1 MLKGACMAQNIRTKG
16 NPTLENGQQR
26 IYLRFLTVFL
36 LVGALAAVAFIMGSL
51 ITMYSAFGDFE
62 EFRRMDIGTL
72 FAKLIPGLI
81 MFLIAFAALI
91 AFIVIWFRKTVSDPL
106 VDIDA
111 GMQEIKRGNYSARIT
126 IDSRDEFYNIAQ
138 TFNATMD
145 RIQALIQTEEE
156 RARMQHN
163 IMEFLGILSA
173 ASEGDLTKKAVV
185 TPDVFGSLADA
196 FNLMSSGL
204 AELITSVQVSAAE
217 ANAKS
222 SALVRITEQLASGAG
237 KQEKE
242 VQTASA
248 FVQDSSQSAL
258 IIARKTNSARQIAES
273 ATAAAEKGGK
283 MVSSSMSGIQVIRNT
298 VQAIN
303 KRMKSLAEKLM
314 EIGTIS
320 QLITEIANR
329 TNLLALN
336 ASIEAARAGEQGKGF
351 VVIAE
356 EIRNLSERSAKST
369 KQIAEVISAIQ
380 GEAAGVTKHLE
391 EETNLVEMETKMA
404 ADTGAI
410 FSEIDAVI
418 KQIEALTSEIDASTE
433 EQRELTGKVET
444 SMHEV
449 QRVSRDVLSVV
460 NDLSSIASSLAA
472 TSQSLAKS
480 TSRFRF

>member
-1 MLKGACMAQNIRTKG
+1 MAQNIRTKG

-320 QLITEIANR
+320 Q
-329 TNLLALN
+329 
-336 ASIEAARAGEQGKGF
+336 
-351 VVIAE
+351 
-356 EIRNLSERSAKST
+356 
-369 KQIAEVISAIQ
+369 
-380 GEAAGVTKHLE
+380 
-391 EETNLVEMETKMA
+391 
-404 ADTGAI
+404 
-410 FSEIDAVI
+410 
-418 KQIEALTSEIDASTE
+418 
-433 EQRELTGKVET
+433 
-444 SMHEV
+444 
-449 QRVSRDVLSVV
+449 
-460 NDLSSIASSLAA
+460 
-472 TSQSLAKS
+472 
-480 TSRFRF
+480 